1 MLQMNKTKIIA
12 AIRTALVESL
22 DAVERTAAMARDE
35 TTSGET
41 RSEGKYD
48 TRATEASYLARGQAK
63 RIEDL
68 RHQVAWFTQVGEGTP
83 TTRVGPGALVS
94 LEGDQQ
100 DTVYLAPVGGTQVE
114 VEGLVVR
121 VISLASPLGK
131 AMAGLTA
138 GDGFEVETP
147 RGRLD
152 LEIGSVC

>member
-1 MLQMNKTKIIA
+1 MKKTQVIA
-12 AIRTALVESL
+12 AIRTALAESL
-22 DAVERTAAMARDE
+22 QAVERIAAMARDE

-48 TRATEASYLARGQAK
+48 TRATEASYLARGQAT
-63 RIEDL
+63 RIADL
-68 RHQVAWFTQVGEGTP
+68 QHQLAWFTHIGEGTP
-83 TTRVGPGALVS
+83 TTRVGPGALVC

-114 VEGLVVR
+114 VEGTIVR
-121 VISLASPLGK
+121 VISPASPLGK
-131 AMAGLTA
+131 AMAGLTT